1 MGKGLTDELDWVI
14 LSTPRHAMTTEEEE
28 RRKATA
34 WEGLCR
40 ENGWCC
46 RLCGALP
53 ELGKQFEDT
62 LCEDCRLSVKNE

>member
-1 MGKGLTDELDWVI
+1 
-14 LSTPRHAMTTEEEE
+14 MTTEEEE